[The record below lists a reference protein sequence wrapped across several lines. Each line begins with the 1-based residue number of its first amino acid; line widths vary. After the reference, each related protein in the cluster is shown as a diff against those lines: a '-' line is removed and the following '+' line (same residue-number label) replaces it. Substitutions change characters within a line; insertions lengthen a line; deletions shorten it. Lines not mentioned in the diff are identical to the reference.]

1 MTGRTRARRLVALLV
16 LVAATCGPTVAAGTA
31 RAASS
36 PPHIQA
42 AAAILVQPQT
52 GDVVYARDPDR
63 ERLIAST
70 TKMMTALVT
79 IEHLPLAK
87 VLRAAP
93 YHPAPAE
100 SVVGLIPGERM
111 TVRDLVRALLLPSA
125 NDAAVTLADG
135 VAGSTTAFVRMMN
148 ARARSLGL
156 RHTHYAN
163 PIGLDAPGNYST
175 ARDLVRLAE
184 QLLRQPFIAE
194 TVNRPRAT
202 LLTGAHPRTIVNRND
217 LVREVP
223 WVDGVKTGHTYA
235 AGDLLVA
242 AASRHGVKL
251 FSAVLGEPSEGARD
265 ADSLALLRYGL
276 SRYRRV
282 FPVRRGEVL
291 ARVPLTSRPGQ
302 SVGLVASRSV
312 GQVVRRPR
320 RATVHVTGVPT
331 ELNGPIARGTREAT
345 AVVRVAGHVVARVPL
360 VTARPVAQATLSQR
374 ASHFMSRPLTIALV
388 VVLLVGS
395 LQLALMRRQ
404 AVRRKRRQRTR
415 ETTEIA

>member
-1 MTGRTRARRLVALLV
+1 VTAQARPRHLVAL
-16 LVAATCGPTVAAGTA
+16 VAAAALWGAGGAAGTA
-31 RAASS
+31 RAASP

-52 GDVVYARDPDR
+52 GEVVYARQPDR

-79 IEHLPLAK
+79 IEHLPLGR

-100 SVVGLIPGERM
+100 SIVGLIPGERM
-111 TVRDLVRALLLPSA
+111 TVRDLLRALLLPSA

-175 ARDLVRLAE
+175 ARDLVRLAA
-184 QLLRQPFIAE
+184 QLLRQPFLAE
-194 TVNRPRAT
+194 TVNRPAAT
-202 LLTGAHPRTIVNRND
+202 LRTGAHPRTIVNRNG
-217 LVREVP
+217 LVRTVP
-223 WVDGVKTGHTYA
+223 WVDGVKTGHTNA

-242 AASRHGVKL
+242 AASRDGVRML
-251 FSAVLGEPSEGARD
+251 SAVLGEPSESARD

-276 SRYRRV
+276 ARYRRLL
-282 FPVRRGEVL
+282 PVRRGQVL
-291 ARVPLTSRPGQ
+291 AHVALAYRPGQ
-302 SVGLVASRSV
+302 AVDLAASRTV
-312 GQVVRRPR
+312 GKVVRRTR
-320 RATVHVTGVPT
+320 RATVRVTGVPT
-331 ELNGPIARGTREAT
+331 QINGPLARGAREGT
-345 AVVRVAGHVVARVPL
+345 AVVRVAGRVVARVPL
-360 VTARPVAQATLSQR
+360 LTTRAVTEASLSQR
-374 ASHFMSRPLTIALV
+374 ASHFVSRPLTIALAA
-388 VVLLVGS
+388 VLAACS

-404 AVRRKRRQRTR
+404 AVRRRRRRRQR
-415 ETTEIA
+415 ETTEVA